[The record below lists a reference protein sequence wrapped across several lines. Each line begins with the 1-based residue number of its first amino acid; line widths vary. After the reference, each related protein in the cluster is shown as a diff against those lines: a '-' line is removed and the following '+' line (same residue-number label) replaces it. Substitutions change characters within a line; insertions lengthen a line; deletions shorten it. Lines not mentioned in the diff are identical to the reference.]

1 MYLCSDK
8 LKHLA
13 KEKQTEKKMLDEAA
27 MPEGDE
33 TYTCMQT
40 KTNRVSHMITFLNIF
55 DLSIVLCTYN
65 IFIYY
70 I

>member
-33 TYTCMQT
+33 TYMCMYVCMYANKNKQGE
-40 KTNRVSHMITFLNIF
+40 SHDNF
-55 DLSIVLCTYN
+55 S
-65 IFIYY
+65 
-70 I
+70 